1 MRLCRP
7 GASASWARP
16 RWTERTALTP
26 SSARRAS
33 CGLVVTTS
41 GCTAWPVALSMNRMR
56 REEVADGGDGAAT
69 SRGCNAN
76 QTAARTPSREK
87 HLEQFMQTKS
97 SSFVNSPSAI
107 GSSTQPLLFAG
118 ANYRSTRSA
127 ANKRPMAGVI
137 QNNKIG
143 AQIAGRARIYTSEL
157 ADMVVLGPWLS
168 CWPLIQATRTLRCS
182 KSGVQLHVAR
192 ALFTPVQIEC
202 I

>member
-1 MRLCRP
+1 
-7 GASASWARP
+7 
-16 RWTERTALTP
+16 
-26 SSARRAS
+26 
-33 CGLVVTTS
+33 
-41 GCTAWPVALSMNRMR
+41 
-56 REEVADGGDGAAT
+56 
-69 SRGCNAN
+69 
-76 QTAARTPSREK
+76 
-87 HLEQFMQTKS
+87 
-97 SSFVNSPSAI
+97 
-107 GSSTQPLLFAG
+107 
-118 ANYRSTRSA
+118 
-127 ANKRPMAGVI
+127 MAGVI